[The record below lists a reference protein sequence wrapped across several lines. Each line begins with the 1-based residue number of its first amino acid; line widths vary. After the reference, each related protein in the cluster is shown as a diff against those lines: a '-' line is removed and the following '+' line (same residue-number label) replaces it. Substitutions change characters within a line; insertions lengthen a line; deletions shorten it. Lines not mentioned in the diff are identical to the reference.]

1 MLQPLTTQLV
11 GSYTKPDWLICHHN
25 VTTPYGDSTFWRP
38 KPDVLEQAK
47 DDATRL
53 AIFDQE
59 RAGIDV
65 LTDGEQRRHR
75 YDSYFLRFNGVDN
88 VNLGIWSMENRHMD
102 FIDMDEAIQK
112 RLNDAWAPRVV
123 GEISWPGPIALS
135 DLQFLRRHTACATK
149 MTVIGPLT
157 AACRMVNEYYQD
169 EEALGMALAKA
180 INQELRSLD
189 HEGVDLIQLD
199 EPDFHFR
206 PDQAKKW
213 GVRALDIAF
222 KNVLTKKIVHC
233 CYGYAMVGSKKVDS
247 TYKEILEVIAQSK
260 ADQISIEYEQPRHT
274 PEILENLGEKII
286 VLGVLNLG
294 SKEIESVEHITH
306 RIHEALE
313 VVPLDRLH
321 LAPDC
326 GMWFVP
332 RGIAFGKIRNMVL
345 AAEQVRSRFGV

>member
-1 MLQPLTTQLV
+1 MLRPLTTQLV
-11 GSYTKPDWLICHHN
+11 GSYTKPDWLIRHHN
-25 VTTPYGDSTFWRP
+25 VTTPYGDATFWRP
-38 KPDVLEQAK
+38 EADVLEQAQ
-47 DDATRL
+47 DDASRL

-59 RAGIDV
+59 RAGLDII
-65 LTDGEQRRHR
+65 TDGEQRRHR
-75 YDSYFLRFNGVDN
+75 YDSYFFRFSGVDS
-88 VNLGIWSMENRHMD
+88 VKLGRWSMKERYMN
-102 FIDMDEAIQK
+102 FIDMDEVF
-112 RLNDAWAPRVV
+112 RERVHDAWVPRVV
-123 GEISWPGPIALS
+123 GEIGWPGPMALT
-135 DLQFLRRHTACATK
+135 DLQFLRSHTERSIK

-157 AACRMVNEYYQD
+157 AACRMSNEYYQD
-169 EEALGMALAKA
+169 EEALGLALAKA
-180 INQELRSLD
+180 INHELRSLD
-189 HEGVDLIQLD
+189 QEGVDLIQLD

-213 GVRALDIAF
+213 GARALDIAF
-222 KNVLTKKIVHC
+222 DGISTTKVVHC
-233 CYGYAMVGSKKVDS
+233 CYGYATVGGKRADS
-247 TYKEILEVIAQSK
+247 IYSEILAEIAQSK

-274 PEILENLGEKII
+274 AEILEKLGHSI
-286 VLGVLNLG
+286 VILGVLDLG

-332 RGIAFGKIRNMVL
+332 RDIAFGKIRNMVL